1 VEGEAVAVRRWWILK
16 ARSVLIRGEKWRKGT
31 DGAAPVL
38 ERGGGGDPWSCAEM
52 RSHGEQARWR
62 QFCLWSLKVEDG
74 GELGLVGGLEL
85 DGLVG

>member
-1 VEGEAVAVRRWWILK
+1 MGRRRFWREEEAATLGLALR
-16 ARSVLIRGEKWRKGT
+16 
-31 DGAAPVL
+31 
-38 ERGGGGDPWSCAEM
+38 M